1 MNQKKK
7 IKENYGKWYFLVA
20 VLVIYIIIG
29 LINRSIILSSFRFFI
44 LIIKKIILVFIFIFF
59 LMVLID
65 YFIKPRILVKYTG
78 KNAGLKGWV
87 ISIISGIISTGPIY
101 IWYPMLKQLKKKGM
115 KNSYIAA
122 FLYNRA
128 IKLPLLPLF
137 IFYFGLTYTIVLT
150 TIMIIVSIF
159 QGIIVEKYIT
169 FTKNE

>member
-1 MNQKKK
+1 
-7 IKENYGKWYFLVA
+7 
-20 VLVIYIIIG
+20 
-29 LINRSIILSSFRFFI
+29 
-44 LIIKKIILVFIFIFF
+44 
-59 LMVLID
+59 MVLID